1 MPYGYRFH
9 EQRWDRICE
18 FLFTNSGMAFCDES
32 LRAALEITR
41 TMVPARYLS
50 KRAAD
55 PGKLSGVCV
64 PVTKSSPP
72 KELDRVAPYQGVS
85 VVFGRKVALRNKS
98 FSFIGLQSRKCRFR

>member
-1 MPYGYRFH
+1 MAKTPVLKKIAERGVDRVKTEMHYGYRFRE
-9 EQRWDRICE
+9 EQLDRICE

-50 KRAAD
+50 KRGG

-64 PVTKSSPP
+64 PVTRSSPP
-72 KELDRVAPYQGVS
+72 KEKTNRRL
-85 VVFGRKVALRNKS
+85 
-98 FSFIGLQSRKCRFR
+98 